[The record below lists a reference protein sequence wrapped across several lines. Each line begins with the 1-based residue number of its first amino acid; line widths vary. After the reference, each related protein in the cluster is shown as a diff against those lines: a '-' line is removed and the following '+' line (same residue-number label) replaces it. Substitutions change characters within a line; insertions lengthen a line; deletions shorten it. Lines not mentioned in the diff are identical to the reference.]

1 MFNLLISA
9 DATAWESG
17 QSMRIPAERFKEYSG
32 DEAAEISLKQP
43 ETLKMLEEVPA
54 LLMYEW
60 GVSGMSADIV
70 RYGFLKNIR
79 VVQRSV
85 AFGLRCD
92 AHCQRDLVDQ
102 FAKYLGLG
110 DWERQRTHWAIKD
123 GDIPRDMLRQM
134 SQGPYRVHRYE
145 VVLSYAGEDQAY
157 VDEVAKFLK
166 EHSVELF
173 YAPFKE
179 ADLWGT
185 DLSEELDIIYRMEGR
200 YCVMFLSKKYA
211 EKAWPTHERRSA
223 MSRAVQQRTRYILPC
238 RFDDTEVPG
247 LPPSVHYVDL
257 KTKTP
262 AQLGELILEV
272 LRSSA
277 ASTHRRNA

>member
-9 DATAWESG
+9 GTTAWETP
-17 QSMRIPAERFKEYSG
+17 QSMKISLERFKEHSG
-32 DEAAEISLKQP
+32 YEAVEISDKQP
-43 ETLKMLEEVPA
+43 QTLKVLEKVPA

-60 GVSGMSADIV
+60 GERALSGDIV
-70 RYGFLKNIR
+70 RYGFLENIQ
-79 VVQRSV
+79 VVHRSV
-85 AFGLRCD
+85 VFGLRCQ

-102 FAKYLGLG
+102 FTNYLGL
-110 DWERQRTHWAIKD
+110 DDSERYRTHWAIKD
-123 GDIPRDMLRQM
+123 GEIPRDMLRQM
-134 SQGPYRVHRYE
+134 VQGPYRKHRYE

-157 VDEVAKFLK
+157 VDEVAKLLK
-166 EHSVELF
+166 EHGVELF

-200 YCVMFLSKKYA
+200 YCVMFLSQKYA
-211 EKAWPTHERRSA
+211 DKAWPTHERRSA
-223 MSRAVQQRTRYILPC
+223 MARAVQQRTRYILPC
-238 RFDDTEVPG
+238 RFDNTEVPG

-257 KTKTP
+257 KTKNP

-272 LRSSA
+272 LRKSSA
-277 ASTHRRNA
+277 SAQRPNG